1 MAQQYGGEPATRQ
14 ANRQARRPPG
24 QTERQHRRW
33 LGSGRSVIR
42 IVQIGKVGRSCLTPD
57 AAWLS
62 TLGRALASG
71 ALLIVPLSLD
81 CQPGVHMF
89 HVKRVCS
96 CRRPCQTGSTSMC
109 GPVSA
114 SALSAGSRK
123 YIKILRTCALTGVVR
138 FPGWSGEA
146 AEASTTRSAYRGT
159 GALPGRASKQ
169 GAVRGWWEGPP
180 GI

>member
-1 MAQQYGGEPATRQ
+1 M
-14 ANRQARRPPG
+14 
-24 QTERQHRRW
+24 
-33 LGSGRSVIR
+33 
-42 IVQIGKVGRSCLTPD
+42 PD

-71 ALLIVPLSLD
+71 ALFIVPLSLD
-81 CQPGVHMF
+81 CQPGAHMF

-96 CRRPCQTGSTSMC
+96 CRRPCQAGSTSMC

-146 AEASTTRSAYRGT
+146 AEASTTRFAYRGT
-159 GALPGRASKQ
+159 GASQGGHPNKGRFAGGRQALPGYSRMGLTSEQELDCYWRAALRDCREKFH
-169 GAVRGWWEGPP
+169 ACPP
-180 GI
+180 RRLLEFWRQFWTFLDS